1 MFAVLPTSFRAA
13 SGVAVC
19 ALTACVSFASLT
31 QADDSPYRLPPFA
44 YYQPILD
51 RMPFGAMPAVAP
63 PVSPEQVAA
72 AVTEAEVA
80 AEQQALAKQVTM
92 SAVNITPKGHTTIG
106 FTDRSVNPP
115 ASYYLRVG
123 ESAGGWTVKDADFDD
138 ELATLEKDGVTIT
151 LKLGEGLVETPAAAP
166 AAGVP
171 TAAVAAVPATAPTAA
186 VPAVPALAVARRPL
200 SRPSTHRGQHL
211 SASAPEPSFADRLRE
226 RTVQKTQAQQEA
238 EARMR
243 EQFERLARE
252 TAAREIQRRQE
263 EEALAAEE
271 RALLEQQV
279 Q

>member
-1 MFAVLPTSFRAA
+1 
-13 SGVAVC
+13 
-19 ALTACVSFASLT
+19 VSFASLT

-166 AAGVP
+166 AAGAPPAAPAAGVP
-171 TAAVAAVPATAPTAA
+171 TAAVAAAPATAPTAA
-186 VPAVPALAVARRPL
+186 VPAAPALAVARRPL
-200 SRPSTHRGQHL
+200 SRPPTHRGQHL

>member
-1 MFAVLPTSFRAA
+1 MFAVLPTSFRAV

-31 QADDSPYRLPPFA
+31 QADDSPYRLPPFEH
-44 YYQPILD
+44 YQPILD

-63 PVSPEQVAA
+63 PVSPEQAAA
-72 AVTEAEVA
+72 AVTEAEAA
-80 AEQQALAKQVTM
+80 AEQQALAKQVTV
-92 SAVNITPKGHTTIG
+92 SAVNITPKGHTTVG

-115 ASYYLRVG
+115 SNYYLRVG
-123 ESAGGWTVKDADFDD
+123 ESADGWTVKDADFDD
-138 ELATLEKDGVTIT
+138 EIATLEKDGVAIT
-151 LKLGEGLVETPAAAP
+151 LKLGEGL
-166 AAGVP
+166 
-171 TAAVAAVPATAPTAA
+171 
-186 VPAVPALAVARRPL
+186 ARHPPGL
-200 SRPSTHRGQHL
+200 L
-211 SASAPEPSFADRLRE
+211 SASRRQLLTANASEPSFADRLRE
-226 RTVQKTQAQQEA
+226 RTVQKTQAQKET

-271 RALLEQQV
+271 NALLEQQV